1 MNCEVFHFL
10 FLVFPRLPFG
20 GLQIRDVTSDSVTL
34 MWKAK
39 PNFFESFLVRY
50 EDVSDGATPKE
61 TSVTGEQREVTLRDL
76 TENTKYAISVYGIR
90 GGKLSRPLK
99 EEVTTGM

>member
-1 MNCEVFHFL
+1 M
-10 FLVFPRLPFG
+10 
-20 GLQIRDVTSDSVTL
+20 RDVSSDSVTL
-34 MWKAK
+34 VWKAK
-39 PNFFESFLVRY
+39 PNVFESFLVRY

-61 TSVTGEQREVTLRDL
+61 TSVPGQQREVTLRDL
-76 TENTKYAISVYGIR
+76 NQNTRYAVSVYGIR